1 MCIFTGMQYLQVCS
15 VGEIVQW
22 VNPRVCHLGLVESSV
37 SSEYNIVRIH
47 IDSVTLGWTVVPQPW
62 PQKQMLQEGKKKGG
76 GKIDFIKINMFC
88 VPNDDINKVNKN
100 LLEENI

>member
-1 MCIFTGMQYLQVCS
+1 MAPEADVA
-15 VGEIVQW
+15 
-22 VNPRVCHLGLVESSV
+22 R
-37 SSEYNIVRIH
+37 R
-47 IDSVTLGWTVVPQPW
+47 
-62 PQKQMLQEGKKKGG
+62 KKKGG

>member
-1 MCIFTGMQYLQVCS
+1 MPLVVLCVQACS
-15 VGEIVQW
+15 VGDIVQW
-22 VNPRVCHLGLVESSV
+22 VNPCVCHLGLVDSTV
-37 SSEYNIVRIH
+37 SSEYSIVRIH
-47 IDSVTLGWTVVPQPW
+47 IDSVTLGWPVVSQPC
-62 PQKQMLQEGKKKGG
+62 PRSRRCKKEKKGG